1 MGTPETEAYSNP
13 WGQTTLLPTDI
24 STANIEEKQNA
35 FKYVIAVSSIIVFL
49 CGLGDF
55 KF

>member
-24 STANIEEKQNA
+24 STARLAKNWI
-35 FKYVIAVSSIIVFL
+35 STFL
-49 CGLGDF
+49 EMMYEWGGGRY
-55 KF
+55 